1 MLDYKAMYRR
11 AGEIFKEL
19 KSETRPRDLVK
30 QMSGG
35 QRQAVAI
42 ARTML
47 SEAKIVLMDEPTAAI
62 SVRQVAE
69 VLNLIRHLRDRGI
82 AVVLISHRMPDVFTV
97 ADRVIVMRRGRKVA
111 DKPIAAS
118 SPEEVTGLITG
129 AIEQVMIDARVTIA
143 RNEGRRWQSPLIRR
157 STRSS
162 RAGFRRYSG
171 SQTFWVLLAV
181 ILACIFLSF
190 ATNSFATTKNLY
202 NITRNVTFV
211 AIIALGMTMVIITG
225 GIDLSVGSVLCLCS
239 MVLAVV
245 MHAGYS
251 IEVGIAAS
259 IGTALVVG
267 AFNGVLIAYLGF
279 PPFVVTLG
287 MLSIARSLAMV
298 ASNNT
303 VVFQFGP
310 DHDKLLALGGGAWFF
325 GIANP
330 VLYMIVLALLTGFVL
345 RWTKFGRHI
354 FAIGGNEHAATL
366 TGVPVR
372 PIKVAVYMIS
382 ALSAGIAGII
392 QTGWLGAVTTNIGAG
407 MELQVIAAAV
417 IGGANLAG
425 GVGTAF
431 GALIGAALIEVI
443 RNSLGLLGINA
454 FWQGTFIGGAIMLAV
469 LFDRVRNFRQS
480 E

>member
-1 MLDYKAMYRR
+1 MAVTL
-11 AGEIFKEL
+11 EQTIE
-19 KSETRPRDLVK
+19 
-30 QMSGG
+30 
-35 QRQAVAI
+35 QRQHNW
-42 ARTML
+42 L
-47 SEAKIVLMDEPTAAI
+47 SKVL
-62 SVRQVAE
+62 S
-69 VLNLIRHLRDRGI
+69 
-82 AVVLISHRMPDVFTV
+82 
-97 ADRVIVMRRGRKVA
+97 
-111 DKPIAAS
+111 
-118 SPEEVTGLITG
+118 
-129 AIEQVMIDARVTIA
+129 
-143 RNEGRRWQSPLIRR
+143 
-157 STRSS
+157 
-162 RAGFRRYSG
+162 
-171 SQTFWVLLAV
+171 SQTFWVLIAIV
-181 ILACIFLSF
+181 VACLFLSF
-190 ATNSFATTKNLY
+190 ATDAFATAKNLY

-211 AIIALGMTMVIITG
+211 AIVALGMTLVIITG

-259 IGTALVVG
+259 IATALIIG
-267 AFNGVLIAYLGF
+267 AFNGVLIAYLNF

-310 DHDKLLALGGGAWFF
+310 DHEKLLALGGGSIF

-330 VLYMIVLALLTGFVL
+330 VLYMIVLALITGFVL
-345 RWTKFGRHI
+345 RWTRFGRYV
-354 FAIGGNEHAATL
+354 FAIGGNEQAALL

-382 ALSAGIAGII
+382 ALMAGIAGIV
-392 QTGWLGAVTTNIGAG
+392 QTGWLGAVTTNIGTG

-431 GALIGAALIEVI
+431 GPLVGAALIEVI

-454 FWQGTFIGGAIMLAV
+454 FWQGTFIGGAIILAV
-469 LFDRVRNFRQS
+469 LFDRIRNLRQS

>member
-1 MLDYKAMYRR
+1 MTISLNQTK
-11 AGEIFKEL
+11 
-19 KSETRPRDLVK
+19 TQK
-30 QMSGG
+30 QQSGL
-35 QRQAVAI
+35 A
-42 ARTML
+42 
-47 SEAKIVLMDEPTAAI
+47 
-62 SVRQVAE
+62 SV
-69 VLNLIRHLRDRGI
+69 
-82 AVVLISHRMPDVFTV
+82 F
-97 ADRVIVMRRGRKVA
+97 
-111 DKPIAAS
+111 
-118 SPEEVTGLITG
+118 
-129 AIEQVMIDARVTIA
+129 
-143 RNEGRRWQSPLIRR
+143 
-157 STRSS
+157 
-162 RAGFRRYSG
+162 G
-171 SQTFWVLLAV
+171 SQAFWVLCSV

-190 ATNSFATTKNLY
+190 ATDSFATTKNLY

-211 AIIALGMTMVIITG
+211 AIIALGMTIVIITG

-251 IEVGIAAS
+251 IEVGVAAS
-259 IGTALVVG
+259 VGTALVIG
-267 AFNGVLIAYLGF
+267 AFNGVLIAYVGF

-310 DHDKLLALGGGAWFF
+310 DHDKLLSLGGGAWFF

-330 VLYMIVLALLTGFVL
+330 VLYMIALALITGFVL
-345 RWTKFGRHI
+345 RWTRFGRYI

-372 PIKVAVYMIS
+372 RIKVAVYMIS

-392 QTGWLGAVTTNIGAG
+392 QTGWLGAVTTNIGTG

-454 FWQGTFIGGAIMLAV
+454 FWQGTFIGGAIVLAV
-469 LFDRVRNFRQS
+469 LFDRIRNFRRS
-480 E
+480 D

>member
-1 MLDYKAMYRR
+1 MTISLDQT
-11 AGEIFKEL
+11 I
-19 KSETRPRDLVK
+19 SQK
-30 QMSGG
+30 QQGW
-35 QRQAVAI
+35 
-42 ARTML
+42 L
-47 SEAKIVLMDEPTAAI
+47 AAT
-62 SVRQVAE
+62 
-69 VLNLIRHLRDRGI
+69 L
-82 AVVLISHRMPDVFTV
+82 
-97 ADRVIVMRRGRKVA
+97 
-111 DKPIAAS
+111 
-118 SPEEVTGLITG
+118 
-129 AIEQVMIDARVTIA
+129 
-143 RNEGRRWQSPLIRR
+143 
-157 STRSS
+157 
-162 RAGFRRYSG
+162 G
-171 SQTFWVLLAV
+171 SQTLWVLLSV
-181 ILACIFLSF
+181 ICACIFLSF
-190 ATNSFATTKNLY
+190 ATDSFATTKNLY

-211 AIIALGMTMVIITG
+211 AIIALGMTIVIITG

-245 MHAGYS
+245 MHAGYG

-259 IGTALVVG
+259 IITALVIG

-345 RWTKFGRHI
+345 RWTRFGRYI

-372 PIKVAVYMIS
+372 RIKVTVYMIS

-425 GVGTAF
+425 GVGTAS

-454 FWQGTFIGGAIMLAV
+454 FWQGTFIGSAIVLAV
-469 LFDRVRNFRQS
+469 LFDRIRNFRQS

>member
-1 MLDYKAMYRR
+1 MAITLDQTI
-11 AGEIFKEL
+11 GQ
-19 KSETRPRDLVK
+19 K
-30 QMSGG
+30 QRSWLASILGG
-35 QRQAVAI
+35 
-42 ARTML
+42 
-47 SEAKIVLMDEPTAAI
+47 
-62 SVRQVAE
+62 
-69 VLNLIRHLRDRGI
+69 
-82 AVVLISHRMPDVFTV
+82 
-97 ADRVIVMRRGRKVA
+97 
-111 DKPIAAS
+111 
-118 SPEEVTGLITG
+118 
-129 AIEQVMIDARVTIA
+129 
-143 RNEGRRWQSPLIRR
+143 
-157 STRSS
+157 
-162 RAGFRRYSG
+162 
-171 SQTFWVLLAV
+171 QTFWVLIAV
-181 ILACIFLSF
+181 ILACIFLSM
-190 ATNSFATTKNLY
+190 TTDSFATSKNIY

-211 AIIALGMTMVIITG
+211 AIIALGMTLVIITG

-251 IEVGIAAS
+251 IEIGIAAS

-267 AFNGVLIAYLGF
+267 AFNGLLIAYLGF

-310 DHDKLLALGGGAWFF
+310 DHDKLLALGGGAWLF

-345 RWTKFGRHI
+345 RWTKFGRYV

-366 TGVPVR
+366 TGVPVQM
-372 PIKVAVYMIS
+372 IKVVVYMIS
-382 ALSAGIAGII
+382 ALSAGVAGII

-454 FWQGTFIGGAIMLAV
+454 FWQGSFIGGAIVLAV
-469 LFDRVRNFRQS
+469 LFDRIRNLRRD